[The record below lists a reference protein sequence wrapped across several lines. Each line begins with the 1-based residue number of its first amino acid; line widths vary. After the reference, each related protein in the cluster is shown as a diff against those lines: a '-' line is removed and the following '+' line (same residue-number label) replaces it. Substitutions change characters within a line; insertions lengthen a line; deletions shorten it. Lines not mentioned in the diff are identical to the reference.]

1 MLELCP
7 QCNKLTVEYDINT
20 HVKRCLNRECCWVG
34 HETKTSSSVQGKGI
48 PHYQFSREME
58 RRILKRNQ
66 ATA

>member
-7 QCNKLTVEYDINT
+7 LCNKLTVEYDINT

-34 HETKTSSSVQGKGI
+34 HETKVTGSIKETKI
-48 PHYQFSREME
+48 PHYSFSKEME